1 MYKKYQFGGIL
12 SQLSSNPWKEL
23 NKASNPIFDLS
34 KFKPLGNNTKALGNN
49 ANKKFGASTTSGLGA
64 NLSGITSLI
73 SSGLDAFSTARNAG
87 KSGKAQ
93 TDPTALAVKNSIKGA
108 LNFVPGGQIINLA
121 DSLFGAIGGNLSSY
135 RPEDK
140 ILSAI
145 PGLGTGISMFI
156 GKTKEFK
163 GDLSNISTSGEFG
176 GVLQDSLDAKDI
188 SGIKTLAR
196 GKANKQI
203 AKAQRQRDITD
214 KLITDNKKRFDNDIG
229 SSLQHSL
236 LDQYSGN
243 QQLAK
248 VGKKGMKFP
257 ELENARL
264 ILNSLNK
271 PQKFQLGGKM
281 NLLPDGELHA
291 RKHDIEKYDKNL
303 EGKITK
309 KGIPVITNDGTQTA
323 EIEKEEWVL
332 RKEFTDKLES
342 LYKQYKDTNSDE
354 IAIEAGKLVCF
365 ELLKNTDDRSKLIKN
380 IK

>member
-12 SQLSSNPWKEL
+12 SQLSSNPFSS
-23 NKASNPIFDLS
+23 SNPLDDLS
-34 KFKPLGNNTKALGNN
+34 KFKPLNTNNKKTSKFGGALKGVGSFIGNN
-49 ANKKFGASTTSGLGA
+49 A
-64 NLSGITSLI
+64 SLI

-87 KSGKAQ
+87 KSSKAQ

-121 DSLFGAIGGNLSSY
+121 DSLFGAIGGGLS
-135 RPEDK
+135 RATPED
-140 ILSAI
+140 IALSYI
-145 PGLGTGISMFI
+145 PVLGNGISMFT
-156 GKTKEFK
+156 GKTKDFK
-163 GDLSNISTSGEFG
+163 GDISDISTGEFG
-176 GVLQDSLDAKDI
+176 GVVQDSLDAKDI
-188 SGIKTLAR
+188 SGVKSIAKGRL
-196 GKANKQI
+196 NKQI
-203 AKAQRQRDITD
+203 DKAQNQFNQTWNIVNF
-214 KLITDNKKRFDNDIG
+214 NKKRLNNDIG
-229 SSLQHSL
+229 SSLQASL

-291 RKHDIEKYDKNL
+291 RKHDIEKYDKDL

-309 KGIPVITNDGTQTA
+309 KGIPVVTNDGTQTA

-332 RKEFTDKLES
+332 RKEFTDKIES

-365 ELLKNTDDRSKLIKN
+365 ELLKNTDDRSKLIKS

>member
-12 SQLSSNPWKEL
+12 SQLSSNPFGG
-23 NKASNPIFDLS
+23 SNPLDDLS
-34 KFKPLGNNTKALGNN
+34 KFNPLNTSGKKSSKFGSALKGAGSFIGNN
-49 ANKKFGASTTSGLGA
+49 A
-64 NLSGITSLI
+64 SLI

-87 KSGKAQ
+87 KSGIAQ
-93 TDPTALAVKNSIKGA
+93 TDPTSLAVKNSIKGA
-108 LNFVPGGQIINLA
+108 LNYVPGGQIINLA
-121 DSLFGAIGGNLSSY
+121 DSLFEAIGGNLSRY
-135 RPEDK
+135 HTMDK
-140 ILSAI
+140 IVSSI
-145 PGLGTGISMFI
+145 PVLGPGISTFI
-156 GKTKEFK
+156 GKTKDFK
-163 GDLSNISTSGEFG
+163 GDISDISTSGEFG
-176 GVLQDSLDAKDI
+176 GVVQDSLDAKNI
-188 SGIKTLAR
+188 SGIKTLAKGR
-196 GKANKQI
+196 ANKQI
-203 AKAQRQRDITD
+203 TQAQNQFD
-214 KLITDNKKRFDNDIG
+214 KTSSIINFNKKRLNNDIG
-229 SSLQHSL
+229 SSLQASL

-243 QQLAK
+243 QQLTK

-291 RKHDIEKYDKNL
+291 RKHDIEKYDKDL

-309 KGIPVITNDGTQTA
+309 KGIPVVTNDGTQTA

-332 RKEFTDKLES
+332 RKEFTDKIES

>member
-12 SQLSSNPWKEL
+12 SQLSSNPFSS
-23 NKASNPIFDLS
+23 SNPLDDLN
-34 KFKPLGNNTKALGNN
+34 KFKPLNTNSKKSSKFGSSLKGIGSFIGNN
-49 ANKKFGASTTSGLGA
+49 A
-64 NLSGITSLI
+64 SLI
-73 SSGLDAFSTARNAG
+73 SSGLDAFSTAKNAG
-87 KSGKAQ
+87 KSSKAQ
-93 TDPTALAVKNSIKGA
+93 TDQTSLAVKNSIKGA
-108 LNFVPGGQIINLA
+108 LNYVPGGQILNLA
-121 DSLFGAIGGNLSSY
+121 DSLFGVIGGGLGSATTG
-135 RPEDK
+135 DK

-145 PGLGTGISMFI
+145 PVLGSGISMFA
-156 GKTKEFK
+156 GKTKDFK
-163 GDLSNISTSGEFG
+163 GDLSDISTSGEFG
-176 GVLQDSLDAKDI
+176 GVLQDSLDAKNRANVKSI
-188 SGIKTLAR
+188 AK
-196 GKANKQI
+196 GKLNKQI
-203 AKAQRQRDITD
+203 TQAQNQFDRTLNI
-214 KLITDNKKRFDNDIG
+214 INFNKKRLNNDIG
-229 SSLQHSL
+229 SSLQASL

-248 VGKKGMKFP
+248 VGKRGMKFP

-264 ILNSLNK
+264 ILKSLNK

-291 RKHDIEKYDKNL
+291 RKHDIEKYDKDL

-309 KGIPVITNDGTQTA
+309 KGIPVVTNDGTQTA

-332 RKEFTDKLES
+332 RKEFTDKIES

>member
-12 SQLSSNPWKEL
+12 SQLSSNPFSS
-23 NKASNPIFDLS
+23 SNPLDDLS
-34 KFKPLGNNTKALGNN
+34 KFKPLNTNTKKSSKFGHGLNGIGSFIGNN
-49 ANKKFGASTTSGLGA
+49 A
-64 NLSGITSLI
+64 SLI
-73 SSGLDAFSTARNAG
+73 SSGLDAFSTARNTG
-87 KSGKAQ
+87 KSSMAQ
-93 TDPTALAVKNSIKGA
+93 TDPTSLAVKNSIKGA
-108 LNFVPGGQIINLA
+108 LNYVPGGQILNLA
-121 DSLFGAIGGNLSSY
+121 DSLFGAIGGGLGSATTG
-135 RPEDK
+135 DK

-145 PGLGTGISMFI
+145 PVLGSGISMFA
-156 GKTKEFK
+156 GKTKSFK
-163 GDLSNISTSGEFG
+163 GDISDISTGEFG
-176 GVLQDSLDAKDI
+176 GVVQDSLDAKDL
-188 SGIKTLAR
+188 SGVKSIAK
-196 GKANKQI
+196 GKLNKQI
-203 AKAQRQRDITD
+203 NQAQNQFNKTWNI
-214 KLITDNKKRFDNDIG
+214 INFNKKRLNNDIG
-229 SSLQHSL
+229 SSLQASL

-264 ILNSLNK
+264 ILKSLNK

-291 RKHDIEKYDKNL
+291 RKHDIEKYDKDL

-309 KGIPVITNDGTQTA
+309 KGIPVVTNDGTQTA

-332 RKEFTDKLES
+332 RKEFTDKIES

>member
-12 SQLSSNPWKEL
+12 PQLSSNPFGG
-23 NKASNPIFDLS
+23 SNPLDDLS
-34 KFKPLGNNTKALGNN
+34 KFKPLNTNNNKSSKFGSSLKGAGSFIGNN
-49 ANKKFGASTTSGLGA
+49 A
-64 NLSGITSLI
+64 SLI
-73 SSGLDAFSTARNAG
+73 SAGLDAFSTARNAG
-87 KSGKAQ
+87 KSSKAQ
-93 TDPTALAVKNSIKGA
+93 TDPTALAVKDSIKGA
-108 LNFVPGGQIINLA
+108 LNSIPVWGQVINLA
-121 DSLFGAIGGNLSSY
+121 DSLFGAIGGGLGSATTG
-135 RPEDK
+135 DK

-145 PGLGTGISMFI
+145 PVTGNLVSMFT

-163 GDLSNISTSGEFG
+163 GDISDISTGEFG
-176 GVLQDSLDAKDI
+176 GVVQDSLDAKDI
-188 SGIKTLAR
+188 SGVKS
-196 GKANKQI
+196 I
-203 AKAQRQRDITD
+203 AKGKLNRQITKAQNQFDKTSDI
-214 KLITDNKKRFDNDIG
+214 INYNKKRLNNDIG
-229 SSLQHSL
+229 SSFQSAL

-243 QQLAK
+243 QQLTK
-248 VGKKGMKFP
+248 VGKRGMKFP

-264 ILNSLNK
+264 ILKSLNK

-291 RKHDIEKYDKNL
+291 RKHDIEKYDKDL

-332 RKEFTDKLES
+332 RKEFTDKIES

-365 ELLKNTDDRSKLIKN
+365 ELLKNTDDRSRLIKSVR
-380 IK
+380 

>member
-12 SQLSSNPWKEL
+12 SQLSSNPFSS
-23 NKASNPIFDLS
+23 SNPLDDLN
-34 KFKPLGNNTKALGNN
+34 KFKPLNINNKKSSKFGSGLKGIGSFIGNN
-49 ANKKFGASTTSGLGA
+49 A
-64 NLSGITSLI
+64 SLI

-87 KSGKAQ
+87 KSSKAQ
-93 TDPTALAVKNSIKGA
+93 TDQTSLAIKNSIKGA
-108 LNFVPGGQIINLA
+108 LNYVPGGQILNLA
-121 DSLFGAIGGNLSSY
+121 DSLFGAIGGGLGSATTG
-135 RPEDK
+135 DK

-145 PGLGTGISMFI
+145 PVLGSGISMI
-156 GKTKEFK
+156 AGKTKSFK
-163 GDLSNISTSGEFG
+163 GDISDISTGEFG
-176 GVLQDSLDAKDI
+176 GVVQDSLDAKDI
-188 SGIKTLAR
+188 SGVKSIAK
-196 GKANKQI
+196 GKLNKQI
-203 AKAQRQRDITD
+203 NQAQNQFNKTWDI
-214 KLITDNKKRFDNDIG
+214 IVDNKKRLNNDIG
-229 SSLQHSL
+229 SSLQASL

-243 QQLAK
+243 QQLTK

-291 RKHDIEKYDKNL
+291 RKHDIEKYDKDL

-309 KGIPVITNDGTQTA
+309 KGIPVVTNDGTQTA

-332 RKEFTDKLES
+332 RKEFTDKIES

-365 ELLKNTDDRSKLIKN
+365 ELLKNTDDRSRLIKN

>member
-12 SQLSSNPWKEL
+12 SQLSFDPWKEL
-23 NKASNPIFDLS
+23 NKASNPMSDLP
-34 KFKPLGNNTKALGNN
+34 KFKPLGDN
-49 ANKKFGASTTSGLGA
+49 ANKNTNKKIGNSLSSGFGA

-73 SSGLDAFSTARNAG
+73 SSGLDSYTAANNIG
-87 KSGKAQ
+87 KSSIAQ
-93 TDPTALAVKNSIKGA
+93 TDPTALAVKNSIKSA
-108 LNFVPGGQIINLA
+108 LNYVPGGQFLNLA
-121 DSLFGAIGGNLSSY
+121 DSLFGAIGGGLGSATTG
-135 RPEDK
+135 DK

-145 PGLGTGISMFI
+145 PVLGSGISMFA
-156 GKTKEFK
+156 GKTKDFK
-163 GDLSNISTSGEFG
+163 GDISDISTSGEFG
-176 GVLQDSLDAKDI
+176 GVVQDSLDAKDI
-188 SGIKTLAR
+188 SGVKS
-196 GKANKQI
+196 I
-203 AKAQRQRDITD
+203 AKGKLNRQITQAQNQFD
-214 KLITDNKKRFDNDIG
+214 KTSNIINFNKKRLNNDIG
-229 SSLQHSL
+229 SSLQASL

-248 VGKKGMKFP
+248 VGKQGMKFP

-264 ILNSLNK
+264 ILKSLNK

-291 RKHDIEKYDKNL
+291 RKHDIEKYDKDL

-309 KGIPVITNDGTQTA
+309 KGIPVVTNDGTQTA

-332 RKEFTDKLES
+332 RKEFTDKIES

-365 ELLKNTDDRSKLIKN
+365 ELLKNTDDRSKLIKS

>member
-12 SQLSSNPWKEL
+12 SQLSSNPFSS
-23 NKASNPIFDLS
+23 SNPLDDLS
-34 KFKPLGNNTKALGNN
+34 KFKPLNTNSKKSSKFGSTLKGVGSFIGNN
-49 ANKKFGASTTSGLGA
+49 A
-64 NLSGITSLI
+64 SLI

-93 TDPTALAVKNSIKGA
+93 TDQTSLAVKNSIKGA
-108 LNFVPGGQIINLA
+108 LNFVPGGQILNLA
-121 DSLFGAIGGNLSSY
+121 DSLFEAIGDNLSSY
-135 RPEDK
+135 HTMDK
-140 ILSAI
+140 VISGI
-145 PGLGTGISMFI
+145 PVLGPGIATFI
-156 GKTKEFK
+156 GKTKDFK
-163 GDLSNISTSGEFG
+163 GDLSDISTSGEFG
-176 GVLQDSLDAKDI
+176 GVLQDSLDAKNI
-188 SGIKTLAR
+188 SGIKTLAKGR
-196 GKANKQI
+196 ANKQI
-203 AKAQRQRDITD
+203 DKAQHQYDVTWKKITD
-214 KLITDNKKRFDNDIG
+214 SKKRFDNDIG
-229 SSLQHSL
+229 SSLQASL
-236 LDQYSGN
+236 LNQYSGN

-291 RKHDIEKYDKNL
+291 RKHDIEKYDKDL

-309 KGIPVITNDGTQTA
+309 KGIPVVTNDGTQTA

-332 RKEFTDKLES
+332 RKEFTDKIES

>member
-1 MYKKYQFGGIL
+1 MYKKYQFGGVL
-12 SQLSSNPWKEL
+12 SQLSSNPFGG
-23 NKASNPIFDLS
+23 SNPLDDLS
-34 KFKPLGNNTKALGNN
+34 KFKPLNTSSKKSSKFGSALKGVGSFIGNN
-49 ANKKFGASTTSGLGA
+49 
-64 NLSGITSLI
+64 TSLI

-87 KSGKAQ
+87 KSSVAQ
-93 TDPTALAVKNSIKGA
+93 TDPTSLAVKNSIKGA
-108 LNFVPGGQIINLA
+108 LNFVPGGQILNLA
-121 DSLFGAIGGNLSSY
+121 DSLFGAIGGGLGSATTG
-135 RPEDK
+135 DK

-145 PGLGTGISMFI
+145 PVLGSGISMFA
-156 GKTKEFK
+156 GKTKDFK
-163 GDLSNISTSGEFG
+163 GDISDISTGEFG
-176 GVLQDSLDAKDI
+176 GVVQDSLDAKDI
-188 SGIKTLAR
+188 SGVKSIAK
-196 GKANKQI
+196 GKLNKQI
-203 AKAQRQRDITD
+203 TQAQNQFD
-214 KLITDNKKRFDNDIG
+214 KTRGIINYNKKRFDNDIG
-229 SSLQHSL
+229 SSFQSAL
-236 LDQYSGN
+236 LNQYSGN
-243 QQLAK
+243 QQLTK

-291 RKHDIEKYDKNL
+291 RKHDIEKYDKDL

-309 KGIPVITNDGTQTA
+309 KGIPVVTSDGTQTA

-332 RKEFTDKLES
+332 RKEFTDKIES

>member
-12 SQLSSNPWKEL
+12 SQLSSNPFSS
-23 NKASNPIFDLS
+23 SNPLDDLS
-34 KFKPLGNNTKALGNN
+34 KFKPLNTGGKKSSKFGSALKGVGSFIGNN
-49 ANKKFGASTTSGLGA
+49 A
-64 NLSGITSLI
+64 SLI
-73 SSGLDAFSTARNAG
+73 SSGLDAFSTARNTG

-93 TDPTALAVKNSIKGA
+93 TDPTSLAVKNSIKGV
-108 LNFVPGGQIINLA
+108 LNHVPGGQILNLA
-121 DSLFGAIGGNLSSY
+121 DSLFGAIGGGLGSATTG
-135 RPEDK
+135 DK

-145 PGLGTGISMFI
+145 PVLDSGISMFA
-156 GKTKEFK
+156 GKTKDFK
-163 GDLSNISTSGEFG
+163 GDISDISTGEFG
-176 GVLQDSLDAKDI
+176 GVVQDSLDAKDI
-188 SGIKTLAR
+188 SDVKSIVK
-196 GKANKQI
+196 GKINKQI
-203 AKAQRQRDITD
+203 TQAQNQFD
-214 KLITDNKKRFDNDIG
+214 KTRGIINFNKKRLNNDIG
-229 SSLQHSL
+229 SSLQASL

-243 QQLAK
+243 QQLTK

-264 ILNSLNK
+264 ILKSLNK

-291 RKHDIEKYDKNL
+291 RKHDIEKYDKDL

-309 KGIPVITNDGTQTA
+309 KGIPVVTNDGTQTA

-332 RKEFTDKLES
+332 RKEFTDKIES

>member
-12 SQLSSNPWKEL
+12 SQLSSNPFSS
-23 NKASNPIFDLS
+23 SNPLDDLS
-34 KFKPLGNNTKALGNN
+34 KFKSLNTNTKKSSKFGSGLKGVGSFIGNN
-49 ANKKFGASTTSGLGA
+49 A
-64 NLSGITSLI
+64 SLI

-87 KSGKAQ
+87 KSSKAQ
-93 TDPTALAVKNSIKGA
+93 TDPTSLAVKNSIKGA
-108 LNFVPGGQIINLA
+108 LNFVPGGQILNLA
-121 DSLFGAIGGNLSSY
+121 DSLFGAIGGGLGRATSG
-135 RPEDK
+135 DK

-145 PGLGTGISMFI
+145 PVLGTGISMFA
-156 GKTKEFK
+156 GKTKSFK
-163 GDLSNISTSGEFG
+163 GDISDISTGEFG
-176 GVLQDSLDAKDI
+176 GVVQDSLDAKDI
-188 SGIKTLAR
+188 SGVKSIAK
-196 GKANKQI
+196 GKLNKQI
-203 AKAQRQRDITD
+203 TQAQNQFD
-214 KLITDNKKRFDNDIG
+214 KTSNIINFNKKRLNNDIG
-229 SSLQHSL
+229 SSLQASL
-236 LDQYSGN
+236 LDQYNGN
-243 QQLAK
+243 QQLTK

-291 RKHDIEKYDKNL
+291 RKHDIEKYDKDL

-309 KGIPVITNDGTQTA
+309 KGIPVVTNDGTQTA

-332 RKEFTDKLES
+332 RKEFTDKIES

>member
-12 SQLSSNPWKEL
+12 SQLSSNPFNSSNLLDDL
-23 NKASNPIFDLS
+23 N
-34 KFKPLGNNTKALGNN
+34 KFKPLNTNNKKSSKFGSGLKGIGSFTGNN
-49 ANKKFGASTTSGLGA
+49 A
-64 NLSGITSLI
+64 SLI
-73 SSGLDAFSTARNAG
+73 SSGLDAFSTARNTG
-87 KSGKAQ
+87 KSSKAQ
-93 TDPTALAVKNSIKGA
+93 TDQTSLAVKNSIKGA
-108 LNFVPGGQIINLA
+108 LNYVPGGQILNLA
-121 DSLFGAIGGNLSSY
+121 DSLFGAIGGGLSSATTG
-135 RPEDK
+135 DK

-145 PGLGTGISMFI
+145 PVLGSGISMFA
-156 GKTKEFK
+156 GKTKSFK
-163 GDLSNISTSGEFG
+163 GDISDISTGEFG
-176 GVLQDSLDAKDI
+176 GVVQDSLDAKDL
-188 SGIKTLAR
+188 SGVKSIAK
-196 GKANKQI
+196 GKLNKQI
-203 AKAQRQRDITD
+203 NQAQNQFNKTWDI
-214 KLITDNKKRFDNDIG
+214 INFNKKRFGNDIG

-248 VGKKGMKFP
+248 VGKRGMKFP

-264 ILNSLNK
+264 ILKSLNK

-291 RKHDIEKYDKNL
+291 RKHDIEKYDKDL

-309 KGIPVITNDGTQTA
+309 KGIPVVTNDGTQTA

-332 RKEFTDKLES
+332 RKEFTDKIES

>member
-1 MYKKYQFGGIL
+1 MYKKYDVGGIF
-12 SQLSSNPWKEL
+12 SQLSSNPFGG
-23 NKASNPIFDLS
+23 SNPLDDLS
-34 KFKPLGNNTKALGNN
+34 KFKPLNTNNNKSSKFGSSLKGAGSFIGNN
-49 ANKKFGASTTSGLGA
+49 A
-64 NLSGITSLI
+64 SLI
-73 SSGLDAFSTARNAG
+73 SAGLDAFSTARNAG
-87 KSGKAQ
+87 KSSKAQ
-93 TDPTALAVKNSIKGA
+93 TDPTALAVKDSIKGA
-108 LNFVPGGQIINLA
+108 LNSIPVWGQVINLA
-121 DSLFGAIGGNLSSY
+121 DSLFGAIGGGLGSATTG
-135 RPEDK
+135 DK

-145 PGLGTGISMFI
+145 PVVGNMLSMFA

-163 GDLSNISTSGEFG
+163 GDLTNISKSGEFG
-176 GVLQDSLDAKDI
+176 GVLQDSLNAQNLSGAK
-188 SGIKTLAR
+188 SLFAGKVNKT
-196 GKANKQI
+196 I
-203 AKAQRQRDITD
+203 DKAQRQRDITD
-214 KLITDNKKRFDNDIG
+214 KLITDNKKRLNNDIG
-229 SSLQHSL
+229 SSFQSAL
-236 LDQYSGN
+236 LNQYSGN
-243 QQLAK
+243 QQLTK

-291 RKHDIEKYDKNL
+291 RKHDIEKYDKDL

-332 RKEFTDKLES
+332 RKEFTDKIES

>member
-12 SQLSSNPWKEL
+12 SQLSSNPFSS
-23 NKASNPIFDLS
+23 SNPLDDLS
-34 KFKPLGNNTKALGNN
+34 KFKPLNTSSKKLSKFGSGLKGIGSFIGNN
-49 ANKKFGASTTSGLGA
+49 A
-64 NLSGITSLI
+64 SLI
-73 SSGLDAFSTARNAG
+73 SAGLDAFSTARNTG
-87 KSGKAQ
+87 KSSMAQ
-93 TDPTALAVKNSIKGA
+93 TDPTSLAVKNSIKGA
-108 LNFVPGGQIINLA
+108 LSFVPGGEFFKLA
-121 DSLFGAIGGNLSSY
+121 DSLLEATVGNLG
-135 RPEDK
+135 RLTTGDK
-140 ILSAI
+140 IFSAI
-145 PGLGTGISMFI
+145 PVLGPTMSIFA
-156 GKTKEFK
+156 GKTKDFK
-163 GDLSNISTSGEFG
+163 GDLSDISTSGEFG
-176 GVLQDSLDAKDI
+176 GVLQDSLDAKNRANV
-188 SGIKTLAR
+188 KTLAP
-196 GKANKQI
+196 GKTNKLI
-203 AKAQRQRDITD
+203 DRAQHQYDITNS
-214 KLITDNKKRFDNDIG
+214 IIADNKKFLNNDIG

-236 LDQYSGN
+236 WDQYKGN

-291 RKHDIEKYDKNL
+291 RKHDIEKYDKDL

-309 KGIPVITNDGTQTA
+309 KGIPVVTNDGTQTA

-332 RKEFTDKLES
+332 RKEFTDKIES

>member
-12 SQLSSNPWKEL
+12 SQLSSNPFSG
-23 NKASNPIFDLS
+23 SNPLDDLS
-34 KFKPLGNNTKALGNN
+34 KFKPLNTSSKKSSKFGSVLKGASSFIGNN
-49 ANKKFGASTTSGLGA
+49 A
-64 NLSGITSLI
+64 SLI

-93 TDPTALAVKNSIKGA
+93 TDPTALAVKNSIKAG
-108 LNFVPGGQIINLA
+108 LNFVPGGQILNLA
-121 DSLFGAIGGNLSSY
+121 DSLFGAIGGNLSSAT
-135 RPEDK
+135 PWDK
-140 ILSAI
+140 RLSAI
-145 PGLGTGISMFI
+145 PVLGTGISMFA
-156 GKTKEFK
+156 GKTKDFK
-163 GDLSNISTSGEFG
+163 GDISDVSTGEFG
-176 GVLQDSLDAKDI
+176 GVVQDSLDAKDI
-188 SGIKTLAR
+188 SGVKSIAK
-196 GKANKQI
+196 GKLNKQI
-203 AKAQRQRDITD
+203 TQAQNQFD
-214 KLITDNKKRFDNDIG
+214 KTRNIINFNKKRLNNDIG
-229 SSLQHSL
+229 SSLQASL
-236 LDQYSGN
+236 LGQYSGN

-248 VGKKGMKFP
+248 VGKRGMKFP

-264 ILNSLNK
+264 ILKSLNK

-291 RKHDIEKYDKNL
+291 RKHEIEKYDKDL

-309 KGIPVITNDGTQTA
+309 KGIPVVTNDGTQTA

-332 RKEFTDKLES
+332 RKEFTDKIES